1 MGSARGDGRA
11 IGNRHGAQHGAPREF
26 NPMARRERRGPN
38 SERPSYMTSSLVQ
51 RMMNRGIAKMNAFA
65 VRQLELA
72 PTDRVLEIGFGG
84 WQLASSESGH
94 P

>member
-1 MGSARGDGRA
+1 
-11 IGNRHGAQHGAPREF
+11 
-26 NPMARRERRGPN
+26 
-38 SERPSYMTSSLVQ
+38 MTSSLVR